1 MAHLVQE
8 AEFSLTAGLY
18 QQAVS
23 KYLHA
28 ATEWPS
34 CRPRIKEQLLI
45 ALSHVIDNLSLAGA
59 PSHTA
64 QDQEAHSCSGG
75 ISNTTGDHGLTPDQ
89 LLFYEISGSMCSM
102 FADHADAMT
111 MLGVKCLDE
120 GVYNQAEF
128 FFTIA
133 LEADSDYLS
142 AKENLHVLFDRVV
155 NRWHF
160 HMLNDVQ
167 RNSTYFQAI
176 HSAVRSIP
184 NCAVLDIGSGTGI
197 LRYEPLHRFKMIL
210 FSLSTTAL
218 SVVLRVLYQYNCNYH
233 SYFIKNIIN

>member
-23 KYLHA
+23 KYLRA

-45 ALSHVIDNLSLAGA
+45 AVSHVIDNLNLAGA

-64 QDQEAHSCSGG
+64 QGQEEEAHSSCSSGV
-75 ISNTTGDHGLTPDQ
+75 SATTGDHTLIPDQ
-89 LLFYEISGSMCSM
+89 LLFSQISGRMYSI

-128 FFTIA
+128 FFRVA

-142 AKENLHVLFDRVV
+142 AKENLCVLFDRVV

-160 HMLNDVQ
+160 HMLNDVH
-167 RNSTYFQAI
+167 RNSTYFRAI
-176 HSAVRSIP
+176 NSAVRSIP
-184 NCAVLDIGSGTGI
+184 NCTVLDIGSGTGI
-197 LRYEPLHRFKMIL
+197 LRYEPQYIL
-210 FSLSTTAL
+210 FQSYTISLTI
-218 SVVLRVLYQYNCNYH
+218 
-233 SYFIKNIIN
+233 YFV

>member
-8 AEFSLTAGLY
+8 AKFSLTAGQY

-23 KYLHA
+23 RYLQA

-34 CRPRIKEQLLI
+34 CRLRIKEQLLI
-45 ALSHVIDNLSLAGA
+45 ALSHVIDNLNLART

-64 QDQEAHSCSGG
+64 QQAHSSCSSGV
-75 ISNTTGDHGLTPDQ
+75 SNAPGDYGLTPDQ
-89 LLFYEISGSMCSM
+89 LLFSQISESMCSM

-111 MLGVKCLDE
+111 VLGVKCLDE

-128 FFTIA
+128 FFRIA
-133 LEADSDYLS
+133 LEADSNHLS
-142 AKENLHVLFDRVV
+142 AKENLRVLFDRVV

-160 HMLNDVQ
+160 YMLNDVQ

-176 HSAVRSIP
+176 HNAVRSIP

-197 LRYEPLHRFKMIL
+197 LRYEPIAPCIQCRSICVSFFFCI
-210 FSLSTTAL
+210 
-218 SVVLRVLYQYNCNYH
+218 
-233 SYFIKNIIN
+233 